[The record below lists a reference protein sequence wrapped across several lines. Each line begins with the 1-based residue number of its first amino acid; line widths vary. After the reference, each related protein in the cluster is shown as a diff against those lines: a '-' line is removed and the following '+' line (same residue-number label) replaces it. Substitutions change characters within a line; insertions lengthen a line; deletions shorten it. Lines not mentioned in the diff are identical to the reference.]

1 MTPRRAVALAVVA
14 VMWLCTGAGYAY
26 YRSSVVSG
34 ATLTA
39 GSTTATQQELTSVAT
54 AAAGTTLFPSA
65 TSAGNGSL
73 TVRVTNPNSAKV
85 RVGSIVANGA
95 VTGCTTPDVTVVTPT
110 AGLPFTLNAG
120 ETRTVTLTGA
130 VHMGLAASSNCQSQ
144 TLTIPVLLNG

>member
-14 VMWLCTGAGYAY
+14 VTLLGTGAGYAY

-39 GSTTATQQELTSVAT
+39 GSTTATQQQLTTVAT

-85 RVGSIVANGA
+85 RVGSNGA

-130 VHMGLAASSNCQSQ
+130 VHMGLASSSDCQAK
-144 TLTIPVLLNG
+144 TLTLPVLLNG